1 LTDNTFVLLSGLL
14 VAGFLC
20 QWIAW
25 RLKVPSILFLLLTG
39 ILAGPVLGWFDPD
52 AVFGDLLQPIVSL
65 AVAVI
70 LYEGSLTLKL
80 SEIRGHGG
88 VVRNL
93 VTLGVLISWAA
104 GTASAHYI
112 LGWSLYLSA
121 LFGAIVTVSGPT
133 VILPMLRTI
142 RPRDSVA
149 SILRWEGVLVDPIG
163 AILAVLVFN
172 YIVVARQADTAQHI
186 ATTFGTLVAVGAALG
201 VGIGYLVGFVLRK
214 HWLPDYLRD
223 YAALAAVILAFS
235 LAETLQHESG
245 LLAVTVMGVWQAN
258 MRGLDMDDILDFKES
273 LTLVLV
279 AALFILLAARIDF
292 ETFAGLGMGAL
303 LVFVFMQFVAGPV
316 RALICA
322 LGSDLPW
329 RERLYIGWI
338 FPRGIVAA
346 AVSAL
351 FALRLEDIGFIGAD
365 KLVPM
370 VFTIIVGTVV
380 VQSLSGRRVAE
391 WLRVANPDPTGCLI
405 VGANELALMYAQ
417 ALDQAGQR
425 VLVASMD
432 WRGISNARMKGL
444 PVFYGSPVSHYAERH
459 LELIG
464 LGKLLALSHRP
475 DLNELACLRYRYEF
489 GRDAV
494 YTLRQKSES
503 SHEKFQISGEA
514 GGRVLF
520 GGKYSMSDLNELLE
534 RGAEPRT
541 TELTEAFGL
550 AAYRARYPDR
560 LILFVTDE
568 DGRVRF
574 PVDEKEIAA
583 EPGTTVTALGITA
596 EESAAEKAM
605 AAELAPDAEKTGDR
619 TGTNMAH

>member
-1 LTDNTFVLLSGLL
+1 MQSNTFLLLSGLL
-14 VAGFLC
+14 VAGFVC

-25 RLKVPSILFLLLTG
+25 RVKLPSILFLLLTG
-39 ILAGPVLGWFDPD
+39 ILVGPVAGWLNPD

-70 LYEGSLTLKL
+70 LYEGSLTLQF

-93 VTLGVLISWAA
+93 VSIGVVITWSAA
-104 GTASAHYI
+104 TAAAFFL
-112 LGWSLYLSA
+112 LGWDIYLAA

-142 RPRDSVA
+142 RPNNA
-149 SILRWEGVLVDPIG
+149 IANILRWEGILVDPIG

-172 YIVVARQADTAQHI
+172 YILVIQTAGDDAQVF
-186 ATTFGTLVAVGAALG
+186 ATLGLIVLTGVGLGALTGYLLG
-201 VGIGYLVGFVLRK
+201 VVLRK

-223 YAALAAVILAFS
+223 YAALASVILVFS
-235 LAETLQHESG
+235 IAETIEHESG

-258 MRGLDMDDILDFKES
+258 MRDVDMDDILDFKES

-279 AALFILLAARIDF
+279 AALFIMLAARIDLDSL
-292 ETFAGLGMGAL
+292 TQLGLGAL
-303 LVFVFMQFVAGPV
+303 LVFIALQFVAGPL
-316 RALICA
+316 RALICS
-322 LGSDLPW
+322 LGSDLNW

-351 FALRLEDIGFIGAD
+351 FALRLETISYPGAE

-380 VQSLSGRRVAE
+380 IQSLSGRTVGR
-391 WLRVANPDPTGCLI
+391 WLGIVNPEPTGTMI
-405 VGANELALMYAQ
+405 VGANNLALTYAD
-417 ALDQAGQR
+417 ALDSAGHQ

-432 WRGISNARMKGL
+432 WRGISKARMKGL
-444 PVFYGSPVSHYAERH
+444 PVFYGSPVSSYAERH

-464 LGKLLALSHRP
+464 LGNLLALSHRP
-475 DLNELACLRYRYEF
+475 DLNELACLKYRYDF

-494 YTLRQKSES
+494 FTVRQKSES
-503 SHEKFQISGEA
+503 SHEKFQISGES
-514 GGRVLF
+514 GGKVLF
-520 GGKYSMSDLNELLE
+520 GGDYSMTDLNELLE
-534 RGAEPRT
+534 NGAEPRT
-541 TELTEAFGL
+541 TELTENFDL
-550 AAYRARYPDR
+550 DAYRKKYPRR
-560 LILFVTDE
+560 LVLFVTNE
-568 DGRVRF
+568 NGRVVF
-574 PVDEKEIAA
+574 PTNIDDISAPA
-583 EPGTTVTALGITA
+583 GSRVTALA
-596 EESAAEKAM
+596 VRADEESDEARADESAEVP
-605 AAELAPDAEKTGDR
+605 LDG
-619 TGTNMAH
+619 

>member
-1 LTDNTFVLLSGLL
+1 MHESFIFLSGLL

-25 RLKVPSILFLLLTG
+25 RIKLPSILFLLFTG

-52 AVFGDLLQPIVSL
+52 AVFGDLLQPVVSL

-70 LYEGSLTLKL
+70 LYEGSLTLKF

-93 VTLGVLISWAA
+93 LSLGVLVTWVA
-104 GTASAHYI
+104 GTLSAHFL
-112 LGWSLYLSA
+112 LGWSYYLAA

-133 VILPMLRTI
+133 VIMPMLRTI
-142 RPRDSVA
+142 RPRDA
-149 SILRWEGVLVDPIG
+149 IGKILRWEGVLVDPIG

-172 YIVVARQADTAQHI
+172 YIIVARSADSAQHI
-186 ATTFGTLVAVGAALG
+186 ATTFGTLIAVGTGLG
-201 VGIGYLVGFVLRK
+201 IGVGYLVGVVLRR

-223 YAALAAVILAFS
+223 YAALAAVIFAFS
-235 LAETLQHESG
+235 LAETVQHESG

-279 AALFILLAARIDF
+279 AVLFILLAARIDF
-292 ETFAGLGMGAL
+292 ENFAGLGVGAL
-303 LVFVFMQFVAGPV
+303 LVFLFLQFVAGPA
-316 RALICA
+316 RALLCS
-322 LGSDLPW
+322 LGSDLAW

-351 FALRLEDIGFIGAD
+351 FALRLEDRDFVGAE

-370 VFTIIVGTVV
+370 VFTIIVGTVL
-380 VQSLSGRRVAE
+380 VQSLTGRRVAH
-391 WLRVANPDPTGCLI
+391 WLGVANPDPNGCLV
-405 VGANELALMYAQ
+405 VGANRLALTFAE
-417 ALDQAGQR
+417 ALDKAGQR

-444 PVFYGSPVSHYAERH
+444 PVFYGSPVSHYAEKH
-459 LELIG
+459 LDLIG

-494 YTLRQKSES
+494 FTVRQQPES
-503 SHEKFQISGEA
+503 AHEKFQISGEA
-514 GGRVLF
+514 GGQVLF
-520 GGKYSMSDLNELLE
+520 GGKHSMSDLNELLE
-534 RGAEPRT
+534 RGAEARA
-541 TELTEAFGL
+541 TELTPEFGL
-550 AAYRARYPDR
+550 AEYRSRYPGR
-560 LILFVTDE
+560 LILFVRDE
-568 DGRVRF
+568 NGRVRF
-574 PVDEKEIAA
+574 PTDQKEIVA
-583 EPGTTVTALGITA
+583 EAGSTVTALAVAADEVGA
-596 EESAAEKAM
+596 KLPPPREEDSEG
-605 AAELAPDAEKTGDR
+605 LQGNP
-619 TGTNMAH
+619 